1 MATGVSRAVI
11 EVLLDRVHQG
21 AATLSPEGI
30 LAYANQRLASMLGRS
45 RAELVGKAFADL
57 VAEHD
62 RETFA
67 NALAAGR
74 DGASQCRLAMPRAK
88 AANVPNGGPNGGGEL
103 QALVTFAPLGHGQ
116 VSSLVTDLTQGKH
129 VSVLAHE
136 VRNMLGTM
144 RNSVELL
151 RRSALDADGQRAL
164 ESIERQSGRILALME
179 DLRRVNPKE

>member
-30 LAYANQRLASMLGRS
+30 LAYANQRLASMLGQS

-67 NALAAGR
+67 NALATGR
-74 DGASQCRLAMPRAK
+74 DGASQCCLAMPRAK
-88 AANVPNGGPNGGGEL
+88 AANGHNGGPNGGGEL

-116 VSSLVTDLTQGKH
+116 MSCLVTDLTQGKGAGT
-129 VSVLAHE
+129 LAHE

-151 RRSALDADGQRAL
+151 RRSSLDADAQRAV
-164 ESIERQSGRILALME
+164 ESIERHSGRIL
-179 DLRRVNPKE
+179 DLLNSRE